1 MGQLSLEP
9 SAARSGLIFIMPC
22 VFIMTY
28 WQIISDGRWNRM
40 NITNVVILYIMSY
53 VLFVKS
59 GLLRKEEAIW

>member
-1 MGQLSLEP
+1 MGQLFLEP

-40 NITNVVILYIMSY
+40 NITNVVIL
-53 VLFVKS
+53 
-59 GLLRKEEAIW
+59 